1 LCPQTKSGIQT
12 QIKTVCARIQFMPS
26 QPTKPSKVIA
36 DAPAL
41 NMMAV
46 RSKAWNLWRSKGF
59 QEVSLEEIAL
69 AAGENPASLGQ
80 HFKDKNDLL
89 LTLYNTAFESLV
101 KHSFQ
106 SVESLDFENAV
117 VKIIKGFLGFYA
129 QDRALARQYF
139 SAFYALNHEEKKLQT
154 FEIIR
159 DYILGFKKLVLLS
172 QQRDLFDTGISATDV
187 ARVIFNIYQTML
199 TSFLYG
205 SVSAEQAAEK
215 WFRPLLKVV
224 IHGLAKT
231 QTPES

>member
-1 LCPQTKSGIQT
+1 
-12 QIKTVCARIQFMPS
+12 MPS
-26 QPTKPSKVIA
+26 KPATPSQAIV

-41 NMMAV
+41 NMMVV

-59 QEVSLEEIAL
+59 REVSLEEIAI
-69 AAGENPASLGQ
+69 AANENPASLRH

-106 SVESLDFENAV
+106 SVESLDFEDAV
-117 VKIIKGFLGFYA
+117 IKIVKGFLGFYA
-129 QDRALARQYF
+129 QDRLLARQYF
-139 SAFYALNHEEKKLQT
+139 SAFYALEHEEKKLQT

-159 DYILGFKKLVLLS
+159 DYILNLKKLVLLA
-172 QQRDLFDTGISATDV
+172 QQRDLFDSGISATEV

-205 SVSAEQAAEK
+205 SVSADQATEK

-224 IHGLAKT
+224 VNGLTKT
-231 QTPES
+231 QMPES

>member
-1 LCPQTKSGIQT
+1 
-12 QIKTVCARIQFMPS
+12 MPS
-26 QPTKPSKVIA
+26 KNAIPSKAIA
-36 DAPAL
+36 DASEL

-59 QEVSLEEIAL
+59 QEVSLEDIAI
-69 AAGENPASLGQ
+69 AAGENPASLDQ

-106 SVESLDFENAV
+106 TVEGLDFEDAV

-129 QDRALARQYF
+129 QDRQLARQYF
-139 SAFYALNHEEKKLQT
+139 SVFYALGHEEKKWQT

-159 DYILGFKKLVLLS
+159 DYILGFKKLILLA
-172 QQRDLFDTGISATDV
+172 QQRDIFDSSVSSTNV

-205 SVSAEQAAEK
+205 SVSPEQAAEK

-224 IHGLAKT
+224 VNGLAKT
-231 QTPES
+231 QKPEF